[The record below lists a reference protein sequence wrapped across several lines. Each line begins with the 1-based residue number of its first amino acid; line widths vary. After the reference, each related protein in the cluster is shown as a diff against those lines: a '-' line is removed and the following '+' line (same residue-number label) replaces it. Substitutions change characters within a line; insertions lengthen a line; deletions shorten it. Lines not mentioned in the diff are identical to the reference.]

1 MNIIDALKTMSSDGI
16 DLSRRML
23 LDDHVD
29 IFTVNVVP
37 SDSSDPEDLKMS
49 WKVIDFQAKQ
59 LDLKVSFDNIKAV
72 STSGESD

>member
-29 IFTVNVVP
+29 IFTVNVIP
-37 SDSSDPEDLKMS
+37 SDSSDAEDLKMS